1 MHDAA
6 NVLAYIQPLI
16 LTEGQRL
23 DRIAGVV
30 GYSLISRSLRA
41 GQHVHTQ
48 TALISSPRSIDNT
61 WLDSY
66 VSAVRV

>member
-1 MHDAA
+1 M
-6 NVLAYIQPLI
+6 
-16 LTEGQRL
+16 